1 MSYDEV
7 INNLESAVRRYKDAT
22 HHVSCIVN
30 INILK
35 DTLDLINR
43 QKEEIERLKQENE
56 FCHKTITKNAQR
68 ALEVT
73 VEEIEK
79 TKFATMKEFA
89 EKIKKEITPTIM
101 ALFSIGEILVDVSKS
116 HISQNDAFDEIR
128 NKLQESNI
136 IYSRLKLEQMIEDI
150 VKEMDDNNE
159 IYS

>member
-7 INNLESAVRRYKDAT
+7 VNNLECIVKRYKDTT
-22 HHVSCIVN
+22 HHVSCIVDM
-30 INILK
+30 NILK

-43 QKEEIERLKQENE
+43 QQ
-56 FCHKTITKNAQR
+56 
-68 ALEVT
+68 
-73 VEEIEK
+73 EEIEK
-79 TKFATMKEFA
+79 LKYDLGWAKIDVNAVRDDLTEYYTKKLKTAKSETIKKIT
-89 EKIKKEITPTIM
+89 EKIKKEITPTII
-101 ALFSIGEILVDVSKS
+101 ALFSISEILVDVSKS
-116 HISQNDAFDEIR
+116 HISQNDAFYEIR